1 MNVEIRHLR
10 CLVALAETGSFTD
23 AAIELGV
30 SQASISRNLAGLEDA
45 LGVRLVDRTTRSLE
59 LTPAGEKTLNQ
70 ARRLLLVLDDLGR
83 DARSENAV
91 VRLGYAWSALGKH
104 TVEFQRRWADA
115 HPHTELRLIRTNTST
130 AGLAEGVADL
140 AILRREPDP
149 EAFGMERIGFEK
161 RYCAMASDDPLVSR
175 RTVTLAQIAEGT
187 VALDTRTGSTNLAL
201 WPADGQPKSTISIRN
216 IDDWLT
222 VISSGKARG
231 ITAEATMHQYRR
243 PGLAYR
249 LVRDASA
256 LPVYAAWP
264 KSRPP
269 GEMAAIVK
277 LLTELYSRPVRAA
290 APRRP

>member
-1 MNVEIRHLR
+1 MHDPDDLYTERINVEIRHLR

-30 SQASISRNLAGLEDA
+30 SQASISRILAGLEDA

-59 LTPAGEKTLNQ
+59 LNPAGEKTLNQ
-70 ARRLLLVLDDLGR
+70 ARRLLLVLDDLER
-83 DARSENAV
+83 DARSETAV

-104 TVEFQRRWADA
+104 TVELQHRWADA

-149 EAFGMERIGFEK
+149 ETFGMERIGFEK
-161 RYCAMASDDPLVSR
+161 RYCAIASDDPLVSR

-201 WPADGQPKSTISIRN
+201 WPADGQPKSTISISN

-243 PGLAYR
+243 PGLTYR
-249 LVRDASA
+249 LVRDAPA

-269 GEMAAIVK
+269 GETDAIVE
-277 LLTELYSRPVRAA
+277 LLTELYS
-290 APRRP
+290 

>member
-1 MNVEIRHLR
+1 MHGPGDLYTERMSVEIRHLR

-30 SQASISRNLAGLEDA
+30 SQASISRNLASLEGE

-59 LTPAGEKTLNQ
+59 LSPAGEKTLNQ
-70 ARRLLLVLDDLGR
+70 ARRLLLVLDDLER

-149 EAFGMERIGFEK
+149 EAFDMARIGFEK

-187 VALDTRTGSTNLAL
+187 VALDLRTGSTNIEMWA
-201 WPADGQPKSTISIRN
+201 ADGRPESTISISN

-243 PGLAYR
+243 PGLTYR
-249 LVRDASA
+249 LVRNAPA

-264 KSRPP
+264 KSRPS
-269 GEMAAIVK
+269 GETGAIVI
-277 LLTELYSRPVRAA
+277 LLTELYS
-290 APRRP
+290 

>member
-1 MNVEIRHLR
+1 MHGPGDLYTERMSVEIRHLR

-30 SQASISRNLAGLEDA
+30 SQASISRNLASLEGE

-59 LTPAGEKTLNQ
+59 LSPAGEKTLNQ
-70 ARRLLLVLDDLGR
+70 ARRLLLVLDDLER

-149 EAFGMERIGFEK
+149 EAFDMARIGFEK

-187 VALDTRTGSTNLAL
+187 VALDLR
-201 WPADGQPKSTISIRN
+201 
-216 IDDWLT
+216 
-222 VISSGKARG
+222 SGKARG

-243 PGLAYR
+243 PGLTYR
-249 LVRDASA
+249 LVRDAPA

-264 KSRPP
+264 KSRPS
-269 GEMAAIVK
+269 GETGAIVI
-277 LLTELYSRPVRAA
+277 LLTELYS
-290 APRRP
+290 